1 MKAQRSSIN
10 DKTKLTIL
18 LVFLGIGLLLLIGLL
33 VFLLGGNIPLQPSAT
48 LQPVPAISTLTIPT
62 VDCSPPTLVLGAT
75 SYQIENVSLSAD
87 GTISVA
93 PDVNGTAYW
102 VEGTGPQYIFMLS
115 PTVENLNLL
124 TSLPEGISA
133 TATWSNCNSTTFT
146 LSAPQPGDLE
156 ITYLREQSAASIL
169 IFLQLDPTGEGFM
182 ISGEMTGEQISTFNT
197 PDISRDEVQ
206 AEIGLVETEAS
217 ADGNSIQLTIS
228 IYNFGGTILSLADSD
243 VSLIPSGAEPLVMS
257 ASEPAL
263 PREIAPAV
271 TETFTFTFPRPATPT
286 ATLRV
291 FTVEYDIEGY

>member
-1 MKAQRSSIN
+1 MKTQLPSIT
-10 DKTKLTIL
+10 DKTKLTVL

-75 SYQIENVSLSAD
+75 SYQIENVTLSAD
-87 GTISVA
+87 GTISVP

-102 VEGTGPQYIFMLS
+102 VEGTGLQYIFMLS

-133 TATWSNCNSTTFT
+133 TASWSNCNSTTFT

-156 ITYLREQSAASIL
+156 ITYLPEQSAASIL

-182 ISGEMTGEQISTFNT
+182 VSGEMTGEQISTFNT
-197 PDISRDEVQ
+197 PDVSRDEVQ

-228 IYNFGGTILSLADSD
+228 IYNFGGTILPLAASD

>member
-156 ITYLREQSAASIL
+156 ITYLPEQSTASIL

-182 ISGEMTGEQISTFNT
+182 VGGSLAEEVISVLNT
-197 PDISRDEVQ
+197 PAPDESGVL
-206 AEIGLVETEAS
+206 AEIGLMDMTS
-217 ADGNSIQLTIS
+217 AGSSITLTVS
-228 IYNFGGTILSLADSD
+228 VYNFG
-243 VSLIPSGAEPLVMS
+243 
-257 ASEPAL
+257 SEPFTLSAENVAL
-263 PREIAPAV
+263 TPAGGLPLEMARSSPRLPETVQAAE
-271 TETFTFTFPRPATPT
+271 TKTFTFTFPRPATP
-286 ATLRV
+286 ASTLKV
-291 FTVEYDIEGY
+291 FTVEYDVEGY